1 MKNNSLRYSLEPFQ
15 RIFLKIIMKVF
26 IFLFCTVALGLSPKT
41 SFSQDA
47 YIVIDED
54 QTISIKGMLHLI
66 HKQSKYK
73 FIYKNDLIR
82 EAPAVNLV
90 KGTLKTS
97 HLLINALDPIGL
109 SYEFSDDRTIHIKRK
124 QLGQIKVQDTR
135 IRTTVQFQLSG
146 KITDESGQPLPG
158 ANILEKGTTNG
169 TQTDFDGRF
178 VLLLEDP
185 SSEVIISYIGFE
197 SQEVALDGRS
207 EITVVL
213 KENASNLDEV
223 VVIGF
228 GEKRKKDLTG
238 SVSVVG
244 TADIEKSSFASPQF
258 ALQGNTT
265 GVRVINSSGDPNA
278 PPEIY
283 VRGIGSWQGNAQPL
297 YVIDGQ
303 IITPPSASG
312 NLDLISRNGNTP
324 PPNLFTMINPD
335 DIESI
340 TVLKDASSAA
350 IYGSRGA
357 NGVVLITTKKGKK
370 GAPTVEFTSRTGFQ
384 NIDTFDVLNTNEFR
398 ALAQEMYANNLNPD
412 ITIENQLYGRDA
424 ADDVTR
430 RISFSPQFDPESP
443 FYISSPRTYDWQ
455 DELVKKNAITLSYDF
470 KVSGGTENTD
480 YYVSAGYDDIESNL
494 VGNELETYR
503 SAININS
510 RINNWLKIGVN
521 YKFAYQT
528 QDTEDL
534 ASLTNIAQAPP
545 WQPLYDSSNQFG
557 YAEVLATSLADWQQ
571 AKIYGQGTRSNYLA
585 RIDLNRS
592 LFENTR
598 HLGQAYVELRPFK
611 GLTLRS
617 SVNLDYTSQDRIRT
631 TTYRSNIFRPDGQ
644 DPATDSPAA
653 PNSLGDHETRNN
665 YIYNYQFD
673 FSATYEKIFG
683 DHKFVLTGAVQDQFQ
698 RTQVKNLNGGN
709 LINIDN
715 LKRIGYSNDLANNN
729 SFLGWN
735 ERFWLGYVGRLSYSY
750 SDKYYLDGSYRR
762 DASSGFAE
770 DYRWG
775 NFYSVSGAWRIGS
788 EKFMENLGFIND
800 LKLRG
805 GYGEA
810 GNDEAAVGQFAY
822 LSRAGGSG
830 SYRLGSGDGNALG
843 DYYIAASLSSL
854 PNESLVWEVAK
865 TSYVGLDA
873 TLFDYKLNM
882 TLEVYKREQDG
893 IQQTVNLPLS
903 VGTSD
908 PLFNVGKL
916 ENRGVDLQ
924 IGFNDR
930 KGDFSYGISTN
941 ISFLENEV
949 TELYNDQPLSATNQ
963 FQRTYRV
970 EEGRSLG
977 HIWGYKVGG
986 IFQSQDEIDAFY
998 AATPDANVQDVS
1010 FVAPGDIYF
1019 QDVHGDP
1026 TEEDRFYTETPDGQI
1041 NTNDQ
1046 TEIGNTVPGYTYG
1059 INLNLGYKGFDI
1071 SANFYGEGDVDKYNY
1086 ARASLENMS
1095 GAGVNFGASVS
1106 DRWTPSNRDTD
1117 IPRAVVGD
1125 PAGNNRFS
1133 DRFVESA
1140 AFFRLNNWQFG
1151 YSVPSAFLDKIN
1163 NPVGSFRLY
1172 IGGQNNIYINSWKGL
1187 DPTNDEFPLP
1197 KTYVIG
1203 LKATF

>member
-1 MKNNSLRYSLEPFQ
+1 MRTTENIRNPICL
-15 RIFLKIIMKVF
+15 RIFSFKMMSKIILLLLITASNYMSAKD
-26 IFLFCTVALGLSPKT
+26 LGSDFQNQQ
-41 SFSQDA
+41 S
-47 YIVIDED
+47 VNG
-54 QTISIKGMLHLI
+54 TITDSEGVPLGGVNVLIKGE
-66 HKQSKYK
+66 S
-73 FIYKNDLIR
+73 R
-82 EAPAVNLV
+82 
-90 KGTLKTS
+90 GTAS
-97 HLLINALDPIGL
+97 
-109 SYEFSDDRTIHIKRK
+109 
-124 QLGQIKVQDTR
+124 
-135 IRTTVQFQLSG
+135 
-146 KITDESGQPLPG
+146 
-158 ANILEKGTTNG
+158 
-169 TQTDFDGRF
+169 DFDGKYEINVSEGQTLVFSFLGFRNQEILF
-178 VLLLEDP
+178 SGQSTIDISLQED
-185 SSEVIISYIGFE
+185 SS
-197 SQEVALDGRS
+197 Q
-207 EITVVL
+207 
-213 KENASNLDEV
+213 LDEV

-244 TADIEKSSFASPQF
+244 AGDIEKSSFASPQF

-297 YVIDGQ
+297 YVVDGQ
-303 IITPPSASG
+303 IITPPSSGG
-312 NLDLISRNGNTP
+312 NLDLIGRNGDSP

-357 NGVVLITTKKGKK
+357 NGVILITTKKGKR

-384 NIDTFDVLNTNEFR
+384 NIDTFEMQNTEEFR
-398 ALAQEMYANNLNPD
+398 ALAQEMYANNLNPN

-424 ADDVTR
+424 SDDVVR
-430 RISFSPQFDPESP
+430 RTSFSPQFDPLSP
-443 FYISSPRTYDWQ
+443 FYISSNQTYDWQ
-455 DELVKKNAITLSYDF
+455 DDLVKRNAVTLSYDF

-480 YYVSAGYDDIESNL
+480 YYVSAGYDDIESNF

-503 SAININS
+503 TAININS
-510 RINNWLKIGVN
+510 KISNWLKIGVN
-521 YKFAYQT
+521 YKFAYQN
-528 QDTEDL
+528 QDTEDPG
-534 ASLTNIAQAPP
+534 SLISVAQAPP
-545 WQPLYDSSNQFG
+545 WQPLYDSSNQYG
-557 YAEVLATSLADWQQ
+557 YAEVLDTSLDNWQQ
-571 AKIYGQGTRSNYLA
+571 ARIYGQGTRANFLA
-585 RIDLNRS
+585 RRDLNRS
-592 LFENTR
+592 LFEFTR
-598 HLGQAYVELRPFK
+598 HLGQAYVELYPVK

-617 SVNLDYTSQDRIRT
+617 SVNFDHTSQDRIRT

-653 PNSLGDHETRNN
+653 PNSLGSHESRNN

-683 DHKFVLTGAVQDQFQ
+683 DHKFTLTGAVQDQFQ
-698 RTQVKNLNGGN
+698 RTQTKNLSGEN
-709 LINIDN
+709 LTNIND
-715 LKRIGYSNDLANNN
+715 LKRIQYSNDLANNS
-729 SFLGWN
+729 SFVGWN
-735 ERFWLGYVGRLSYSY
+735 ERFWLGYVGRLSYNF

-762 DASSGFAE
+762 DASSGFAK

-775 NFYSVSGAWRIGS
+775 DFYSVSGAWRLSS
-788 EKFMENLGFIND
+788 ENFMKNLTFIND
-800 LKLRG
+800 FKLRG

-810 GNDEAAVGQFAY
+810 GNDEAAVGQYAY
-822 LSRAGGSG
+822 LSTAGGAG

-843 DYYIAASLSSL
+843 DYYIAASLNSL
-854 PNESLVWEVAK
+854 PNELLVWEVAK
-865 TSYVGLDA
+865 TSYVGFDA

-916 ENRGVDLQ
+916 ENRGVDIQ
-924 IGFNDR
+924 VGFNDR

-949 TELYNDQPLSATNQ
+949 TELYNDQPLTATNQ

-986 IFQSQDEIDAFY
+986 IFQSQQEIDAFY
-998 AATPDANVQDVS
+998 ATTPDSNVSDIS

-1019 QDVHGDP
+1019 QDVQGDP
-1026 TEEDRFYTETPDGQI
+1026 TEEERFYSTTPDGQI

-1046 TEIGNTVPGYTYG
+1046 TEIGNTIPGYTYG
-1059 INLNLGYKGFDI
+1059 LNLNLGYKGFDL

-1086 ARASLENMS
+1086 ARAALENMS
-1095 GAGVNFGASVS
+1095 GAGLNYGASVS
-1106 DRWTPSNRDTD
+1106 NRWTPSNTNTNM
-1117 IPRAVVGD
+1117 PRAVIGD

-1140 AFFRLNNWQFG
+1140 AFFRLNNWQLG

-1163 NPVGSFRLY
+1163 NPVNSFRLY
-1172 IGGQNNIYINSWKGL
+1172 VGGQNNIYINNWKGL

-1197 KTYVIG
+1197 KSYVVG